1 MKKTLLIT
9 FCVVGLMTQLATGA
23 ITLTF
28 NDGNA
33 GDLGLAAGTYTPGST
48 VTFSIYLNV
57 TTNPPINVQAF
68 SLWFE
73 TSAVNSG
80 LFTITSLPSITGTG
94 PGGPGSASV
103 FSAQTGSTTDFPQSL
118 TTTGSQHS
126 GFAEN
131 VTDLGAAAGAA
142 QTTPTT
148 GSGLYLET
156 ISFSIS
162 SAITPGT
169 YTIMSTSAASG
180 HPPGRRSVMN
190 DSTGQAAGIFDIAPS
205 TYTITIAAVPE
216 PATWSLICLGGLG
229 AFGVNLLR
237 ARRRA

>member
-9 FCVVGLMTQLATGA
+9 LCVVGLMTQLAMGA
-23 ITLTF
+23 NTLTF

-33 GDLGLAAGTYTPGST
+33 ADLGLSAGTYTPGST
-48 VTFSIYLNV
+48 VTFSIYLGV
-57 TTNPPINVQAF
+57 SSQPPINVQAF

-73 TSAVNSG
+73 TSGISTG

-103 FSAQTGSTTDFPQSL
+103 FSAQTGFSTDFPQSL

-131 VTDLGAAAGAA
+131 QTDLGATAGAA
-142 QTTPTT
+142 QTTPTS
-148 GSGLYLET
+148 GSGLFLET

-169 YTIMSTSAASG
+169 YTLMSTSASSG
-180 HPPGRRSVMN
+180 HPPGRRSVIN
-190 DSTGQAAGIFDIAPS
+190 DSTGTTFDIAPS

-229 AFGVNLLR
+229 AFGLNFLR
-237 ARRRA
+237 ARRRT